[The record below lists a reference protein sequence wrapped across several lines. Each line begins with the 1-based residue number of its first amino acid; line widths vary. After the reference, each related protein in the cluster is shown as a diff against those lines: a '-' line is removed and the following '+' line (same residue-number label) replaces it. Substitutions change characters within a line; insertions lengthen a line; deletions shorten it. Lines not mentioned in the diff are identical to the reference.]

1 MKVLNEPIDM
11 IAVFEKETGKIKP
24 FKFKYND
31 LPIKV
36 QKVNKI
42 YEEKLAGNKRR
53 VFVCTHNGKDIYE
66 LKYELD
72 SCKWYLFKK

>member
-11 IAVFEKETGKIKP
+11 IAVFKKETGKVTP

-36 QKVNKI
+36 QKINKI
-42 YEEKLAGNKRR
+42 YEEKLAGNKRL
-53 VFVCTHNGKDIYE
+53 VFVCTHNEKDLYE

-72 SCKWYLFKK
+72 SCKWYLFKR